1 MHMADAL
8 ISPPIAGVMYACSG
22 IVGAYCIKKI
32 ELQEDSRKIAMMGI
46 MGAFVFATQMINF
59 SIPATGSSGHLSGS
73 VLLMAL
79 LGPYAAFLT
88 MISVLLIQCLLFAD
102 GGLLA
107 LGANIWNMGFYGCFI
122 GALIWKFFISKGISK
137 GKIIFASILASVI
150 TLQLGAFSVVLE
162 TLASGITSLPFS
174 LFLAAMQPIHFAIG
188 FVEGLITAAVLCFI
202 YEMRTNVLWGVED
215 GVSNHQ
221 KFTFSKLFA
230 LLSVITL
237 VVAGL
242 LSLVA
247 SELPDGLE
255 WSLER
260 VTGTSE
266 LPIEGGIYESALALQ
281 TSTALLP
288 DYAFMDSE
296 NILGTSFSG
305 VVGSLVVLLICVLGC
320 YLFRALKNRHYG

>member
-1 MHMADAL
+1 M
-8 ISPPIAGVMYACSG
+8 
-22 IVGAYCIKKI
+22 
-32 ELQEDSRKIAMMGI
+32 
-46 MGAFVFATQMINF
+46 
-59 SIPATGSSGHLSGS
+59 
-73 VLLMAL
+73 
-79 LGPYAAFLT
+79 
-88 MISVLLIQCLLFAD
+88 
-102 GGLLA
+102 
-107 LGANIWNMGFYGCFI
+107 
-122 GALIWKFFISKGISK
+122 
-137 GKIIFASILASVI
+137 
-150 TLQLGAFSVVLE
+150 
-162 TLASGITSLPFS
+162 
-174 LFLAAMQPIHFAIG
+174 
-188 FVEGLITAAVLCFI
+188 
-202 YEMRTNVLWGVED
+202 
-215 GVSNHQ
+215 
-221 KFTFSKLFA
+221 
-230 LLSVITL
+230 
-237 VVAGL
+237 